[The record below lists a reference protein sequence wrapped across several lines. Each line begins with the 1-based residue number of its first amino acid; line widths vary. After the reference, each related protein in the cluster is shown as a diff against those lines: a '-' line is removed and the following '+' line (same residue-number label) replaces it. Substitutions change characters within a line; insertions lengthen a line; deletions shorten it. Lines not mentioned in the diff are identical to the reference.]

1 MSVHNGTLIQPPVSI
16 RDVQTVL
23 GHSSGDLATLIS
35 NGNINKW
42 AKYKPIIKAEV
53 GVISNTDRK
62 NANYGIANIP
72 VWSGNGAVNK
82 MGNFWFG
89 VNTTD
94 TNLPSCGRK
103 AEYWAYERPTGGSSA
118 PYRLSDFAEAAG
130 SSYGYKSDVDP
141 PIGYEMFGVVTVSPN
156 GSMTIYFEGNGISQ
170 GDGYSVPVSELTGVG
185 VTFGSMYM
193 SFMLHKT
200 GSSTYYVASRPNIW
214 QNDNSTSIS
223 SKITSKSIGEGLKG
237 ECEVFPFLS
246 TKCFSALTSS
256 LSGETGPCVAMF
268 EKSSVRLEIQYIRA
282 DISGFAA
289 YYEETSD
296 KSLSYQ
302 CSLINNISD
311 IGFYAQYTIEMSPSD
326 TFPSTDTVTETV
338 NLYIDKGQTLF
349 VSDNI
354 TLQSQTALHYKNGY
368 ARIIVIAQSGSST
381 IFYEQTSDATN
392 IVEGKPRL

>member
-23 GHSSGDLATLIS
+23 GHSSGDLATLIT

-42 AKYKPIIKAEV
+42 AKYKPIVKAKV

-62 NANYGIANIP
+62 NANYGITNIP

-94 TNLPSCGRK
+94 TNLPTCGRK
-103 AEYWAYERPTGGSSA
+103 TEYWAYERPTGGSSA

-130 SSYGYKSDVDP
+130 SAYGYKSDADP
-141 PIGYEMFGVVTVSPN
+141 PIGGVILGTATISPK
-156 GSMTIYFEGNGISQ
+156 GEFTIDFWGNGTGQ

-185 VTFGSMYM
+185 VTFGNLYM

-223 SKITSKSIGEGLKG
+223 STIKSKNVGVGLEGL
-237 ECEVFPFLS
+237 CEVFPFLS

-268 EKSSVRLEIQYIRA
+268 EKSSIRLEINYIRA
-282 DISGFAA
+282 DVSGFVA
-289 YYEETSD
+289 YYESTSD

-302 CSLINNISD
+302 FSLANSVND
-311 IGFYAQYTIEMSPSD
+311 IGFYAQYTVEMSSED
-326 TFPSTDTVTETV
+326 TFPSDKTVSVTVKKFIAKGATE
-338 NLYIDKGQTLF
+338 L
-349 VSDNI
+349 VSGNI
-354 TLQSQTALHYKNGY
+354 TLQSQTALTYKNGY
-368 ARIIVIAQSGSST
+368 ARVIVTVDTSHPEI
-381 IFYEQTSDATN
+381 IFYEDTSAAAN
-392 IVEGKPRL
+392 IVEGKPK